1 MKQILILL
9 FITLGCSTLCAT
21 NPSETVLIS
30 DVSVP
35 LIVEGKQVGSM
46 TLKAG
51 SPVTFVRTEGESIW
65 ITRGDSQP
73 FQVPRSSIKPIEQ
86 KPIPQIGASQINQSN
101 ALTGSPV
108 MSAGQAATSN
118 YLPSNPASV
127 QSVRTHPCPSSFPIT
142 INGEEVIVTKIGDGP
157 IGVTFF
163 PYSDSKL
170 MLREMEK
177 EAFSLRTSM
186 KQCSFFLWSYPDGD
200 FSHRIHEAMNQFLK
214 NRDGNEPYSLPFQ
227 GLASSIV
234 TQIEAQSGIKQTLLV
249 GNSLGAGIIL
259 WDYAKMVEDPDRR
272 ILLISPSKP
281 FLPPLTKG
289 ELPSLNKNTTLLA
302 SEERARGWHDESE
315 ASSDFYITKDM
326 LPWIMKYRDEQ
337 ICRLLL
343 QKNEKLARGTFRS
356 GRNFKIYPNEV
367 FLTGHKTIGN
377 EISINLL
384 IKLMLISLGLSER
397 DILLQSP

>member
-1 MKQILILL
+1 
-9 FITLGCSTLCAT
+9 
-21 NPSETVLIS
+21 
-30 DVSVP
+30 
-35 LIVEGKQVGSM
+35 
-46 TLKAG
+46 
-51 SPVTFVRTEGESIW
+51 
-65 ITRGDSQP
+65 
-73 FQVPRSSIKPIEQ
+73 
-86 KPIPQIGASQINQSN
+86 
-101 ALTGSPV
+101 
-108 MSAGQAATSN
+108 
-118 YLPSNPASV
+118 
-127 QSVRTHPCPSSFPIT
+127 
-142 INGEEVIVTKIGDGP
+142 
-157 IGVTFF
+157 
-163 PYSDSKL
+163 

-272 ILLISPSKP
+272 VLLISPSKP